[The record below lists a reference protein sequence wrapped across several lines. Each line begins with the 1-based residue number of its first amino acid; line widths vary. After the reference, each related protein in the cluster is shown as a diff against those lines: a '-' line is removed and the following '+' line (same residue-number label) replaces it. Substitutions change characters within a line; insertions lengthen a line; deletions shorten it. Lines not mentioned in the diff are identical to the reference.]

1 VQGREALPVSQ
12 ADIVTRREAV
22 SYTWDIAVSCSVV
35 EFLTT
40 FAIHADSLTDHTRTS
55 ARSPSAAPVAAD
67 VSALAICRGS
77 GDSVRLWM
85 CSPFLHSSGRSARV
99 MNQKAARLDR
109 SATTAGSTLWR
120 EVTVLWLAGTLL
132 A

>member
-1 VQGREALPVSQ
+1 MSERAL
-12 ADIVTRREAV
+12 IGK
-22 SYTWDIAVSCSVV
+22 IAQP
-35 EFLTT
+35 TP
-40 FAIHADSLTDHTRTS
+40 HTLG
-55 ARSPSAAPVAAD
+55 AAD
-67 VSALAICRGS
+67 VSSGHLVS
-77 GDSVRLWM
+77 GDSVRLWT
-85 CSPFLHSSGRSARV
+85 CSPFLHSSGPSAWV